1 MLNSVIK
8 RRNSVLLDDDT
19 AEQDD
24 IAEQDRDDTDAVD
37 PDDVEVDDTKKKP
50 KAGKEPRAG
59 KERRRL
65 SISIRGLAMSIIIVL
80 LAGATAAMTWLY
92 LGAKDTLDAQAA
104 QASNDK
110 RAEQIALDYSVNA
123 AIMDYQDL
131 GPWKSSLV
139 KGTSPDLT
147 TKLTKAGTAMEQ
159 ILTPLQWVSTAKP
172 LTAKVRSDTD
182 GVYVVE
188 AFVGVMTKTAQ
199 APDSLQST
207 ATYSLTID
215 SNHDWQI
222 TDVGGI
228 GGVMGDK

>member
-1 MLNSVIK
+1 MLNSVTK
-8 RRNSVLLDDDT
+8 RRNSVPLD
-19 AEQDD
+19 DD
-24 IAEQDRDDTDAVD
+24 IAEQDRDDTAAVD
-37 PDDVEVDDTKKKP
+37 PDNVEVDDTKRQ
-50 KAGKEPRAG
+50 PRAG
-59 KERRRL
+59 KERRRV
-65 SISIRGLAMSIIIVL
+65 SISVQALAMGIIIVL
-80 LAGATAAMTWLY
+80 LTGATAAMTWLY

-110 RAEQIALDYSVNA
+110 HAEQIALDYSVNA

-131 GPWKSSLV
+131 GPWKASLV

-147 TKLTKAGTAMEQ
+147 TKLNKAGTAMEQ

-172 LTAKVRSDTD
+172 LTAKVRSNTD

-228 GGVMGDK
+228 GGVLGDK

>member
-1 MLNSVIK
+1 MLNSVTK
-8 RRNSVLLDDDT
+8 RRNSVPLD
-19 AEQDD
+19 DD
-24 IAEQDRDDTDAVD
+24 IAELDRDDTDAAD
-37 PDDVEVDDTKKKP
+37 ADDKLEVDDTKRKP
-50 KAGKEPRAG
+50 KAL

-65 SISIRGLAMSIIIVL
+65 SISLQALVVGIIIVL
-80 LAGATAAMTWLY
+80 LTVATAAMTWLY
-92 LGAKDTLDAQAA
+92 LGAKDKLDAQAA
-104 QASNDK
+104 QVSNDK

-123 AIMDYQDL
+123 AIMDYNDL
-131 GPWKSSLV
+131 GPWKDSLV
-139 KGTSPDLT
+139 KGTSPELK

-172 LTAKVRSDTD
+172 LTAKVQSDTN

-188 AFVGVMTKTAQ
+188 AFVGVMTKTVQ

-228 GGVMGDK
+228 GGVLGEK

>member
-1 MLNSVIK
+1 MLNSVTK
-8 RRNSVLLDDDT
+8 RRNSVPLD
-19 AEQDD
+19 DD
-24 IAEQDRDDTDAVD
+24 IAELDRDDTDAAD
-37 PDDVEVDDTKKKP
+37 ADDKLEVDDTKRKP
-50 KAGKEPRAG
+50 KAL
-59 KERRRL
+59 KERRRV
-65 SISIRGLAMSIIIVL
+65 SISAQALVVGIIIVL
-80 LAGATAAMTWLY
+80 LTVATAAMTWLY
-92 LGAKDTLDAQAA
+92 LGAKDKLDAQAA
-104 QASNDK
+104 QVSNDK

-123 AIMDYQDL
+123 AIMDYNDL
-131 GPWKSSLV
+131 GPWKDSLV
-139 KGTSPDLT
+139 KGTSPELK

-172 LTAKVRSDTD
+172 LTAKVQSDTN

-188 AFVGVMTKTAQ
+188 AFVGVMTKTVQ

-228 GGVMGDK
+228 GGVLGEK

>member
-1 MLNSVIK
+1 MP
-8 RRNSVLLDDDT
+8 LD
-19 AEQDD
+19 DD
-24 IAEQDRDDTDAVD
+24 IAELDRDDTDAAD
-37 PDDVEVDDTKKKP
+37 ADDKLEVDDTKRKP
-50 KAGKEPRAG
+50 KAL

-65 SISIRGLAMSIIIVL
+65 SISLQALVVGIIIVL
-80 LAGATAAMTWLY
+80 LTVATAAMTWLY
-92 LGAKDTLDAQAA
+92 LGAKDKLDAQAA
-104 QASNDK
+104 QVSNDK

-123 AIMDYQDL
+123 AIMDYNDL
-131 GPWKSSLV
+131 GPWKDSLV
-139 KGTSPDLT
+139 KGTSPELK

-172 LTAKVRSDTD
+172 LTAKVQSDTN

-188 AFVGVMTKTAQ
+188 AFVGVMTKTVQ

-228 GGVMGDK
+228 GGVLGEK

>member
-1 MLNSVIK
+1 MLNSVTK
-8 RRNSVLLDDDT
+8 RRNSVPLDDD
-19 AEQDD
+19 DVD
-24 IAEQDRDDTDAVD
+24 IAEHDRDDTDAVD
-37 PDDVEVDDTKKKP
+37 PDSVEVEDTKKQP
-50 KAGKEPRAG
+50 KAG
-59 KERRRL
+59 KERRRV
-65 SISIRGLAMSIIIVL
+65 SISIRGLAIGVIVVL
-80 LAGATAAMTWLY
+80 LTAATAAMTWLY
-92 LGAKDTLDAQAA
+92 LGAEDKLDAQAA

-131 GPWKSSLV
+131 GPWKASLV

-147 TKLTKAGTAMEQ
+147 TKLAKAGTAMEQ

-182 GVYVVE
+182 GVYVVD

-215 SNHDWQI
+215 SSHDWQI

-228 GGVMGDK
+228 GGVTGDK